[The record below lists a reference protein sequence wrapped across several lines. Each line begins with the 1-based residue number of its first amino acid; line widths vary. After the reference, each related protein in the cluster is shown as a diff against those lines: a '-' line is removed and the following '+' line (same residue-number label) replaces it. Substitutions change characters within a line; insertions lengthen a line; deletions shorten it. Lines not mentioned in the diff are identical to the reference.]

1 MVKPRKEATP
11 KQLDALLGQIQ
22 DWRGRRKV
30 PGPMP
35 EELWEAA
42 VALAKDC
49 GVCRMARA
57 LTLDYTAL
65 RKRTE
70 KLLEAGV
77 VKPTFVQ
84 LPATLAME
92 NAALTSPGATIEISA
107 PNGSLLR
114 IHLEAG
120 CGMEAAGIVAA
131 FLGAR
136 G

>member
-1 MVKPRKEATP
+1 MKPRKEP
-11 KQLDALLGQIQ
+11 SPERLDALHGQIQ
-22 DWRGRRKV
+22 NWRQRRKV

-35 EELWEAA
+35 EELWGAA
-42 VALAKDC
+42 VILAKEF
-49 GVCRMARA
+49 GVCRMSRA

-77 VKPTFVQ
+77 VKPAFVQ
-84 LPATLAME
+84 LPATMAPE
-92 NAALTSPGATIEISA
+92 RAVNSAHGATIEISA
-107 PNGSLLR
+107 RDGSRML

-120 CGMEAAGIVAA
+120 RGMETATIVAA